1 MGQSYLCPTMLRVDP
16 SPDRKESM
24 FGYIYKKDAAAIAVI
39 LALCLGV
46 GTFFD
51 YQISSMLFN
60 SSSMYGRFI
69 EAAGELPFELTASVA
84 GVMLV
89 RSARPD
95 SKTSKWLAVL
105 GILVN
110 VGLTGYEIVS
120 SLRVGGKLIAVQLVL
135 TFVLVI
141 AANLVVY
148 RLTRTTEPD
157 ELTRWALM
165 VLVVWVAQAIILNV
179 IVKPLWSRPRMRVIE
194 VTQGLEFQPWW
205 VIGNPD
211 KWAYIAAGVVKDG
224 FKSFAS
230 GHTAHAAIG
239 LMLAGLPATAF
250 KEKPSRRR
258 VVFWTAAVVAALV
271 AFGRIVIGAH
281 FLSDVSC
288 GFALVLALECLAARI
303 AYPSGV
309 Q

>member
-1 MGQSYLCPTMLRVDP
+1 
-16 SPDRKESM
+16 M
-24 FGYIYKKDAAAIAVI
+24 FGYIYKIDAAILAAI
-39 LALCLGV
+39 LALCLLT

-51 YQISSMLFN
+51 YQISSTLFN
-60 SSSMYGRFI
+60 SFSLFGRFV

-84 GVMLV
+84 GIMLV
-89 RSARPD
+89 RAARPD
-95 SKTSKWLAVL
+95 SKASKWLAVL

-110 VGLTGYEIVS
+110 VGLAGYEIIG
-120 SLRVGGKLIAVQLVL
+120 SLRVGGKLIAAQLVL
-135 TFVLVI
+135 TFALVI
-141 AANLVVY
+141 VANVIAY
-148 RLTRTTEPD
+148 RLTRDTEPD

-165 VLVVWVAQAIILNV
+165 VLAVWVAQATILNV

-194 VTQGLEFQPWW
+194 VTPGLNFQPWW

-211 KWAYIAAGVVKDG
+211 KWTYIAAGVIKDG

-239 LMLAGLPATAF
+239 LMLAGLPAAAF
-250 KEKPSRRR
+250 TEKPSRRR
-258 VVFWTAAVVAALV
+258 VVFWAAAVVAALV

-281 FLSDVSC
+281 FLTDVSC

-303 AYPSGV
+303 AYPDGV

>member
-1 MGQSYLCPTMLRVDP
+1 
-16 SPDRKESM
+16 M
-24 FGYIYKKDAAAIAVI
+24 FGYIYKKDAAIIAVV
-39 LALCLGV
+39 LCLCLGV
-46 GTFFD
+46 GSFFD
-51 YQISSMLFN
+51 YQISSALFN
-60 SSSMYGRFI
+60 IGSMYGRLI
-69 EAAGELPFELTASVA
+69 EAAGELPFELTASIA

-89 RSARPD
+89 RAVRPD
-95 SKTSKWLAVL
+95 SRGSKWLAVL

-110 VGLTGYEIVS
+110 VGLAGYEIVS

-157 ELTRWALM
+157 DLTRWALM

-224 FKSFAS
+224 FKS
-230 GHTAHAAIG
+230 H
-239 LMLAGLPATAF
+239 
-250 KEKPSRRR
+250 RR

-271 AFGRIVIGAH
+271 ALGRIVIGAH

>member
-1 MGQSYLCPTMLRVDP
+1 
-16 SPDRKESM
+16 M

-39 LALCLGV
+39 LVLCLGV

-51 YQISSMLFN
+51 YQISGMLFN
-60 SSSMYGRFI
+60 SSSLFGRFV
-69 EAAGELPFELTASVA
+69 EAAGELPFELTASIA

-89 RSARPD
+89 RAVRPD
-95 SKTSKWLAVL
+95 SRASKWLAAL

-110 VGLTGYEIVS
+110 VGLAGYEIIG
-120 SLRVGGKLIAVQLVL
+120 SLHVGGKLIAVQLVL
-135 TFVLVI
+135 SFVLVI
-141 AANLVVY
+141 AANVIAY
-148 RLTRTTEPD
+148 RLTRDTAPD

-165 VLVVWVAQAIILNV
+165 VLAVWVAQAIILNV
-179 IVKPLWSRPRMRVIE
+179 VVKPLWSRPRMRVIE
-194 VTQGLEFQPWW
+194 VTPGLDFQPWW

-211 KWAYIAAGVVKDG
+211 KWAYIAAGVIKDG

-239 LMLAGLPATAF
+239 LMLAGLPAAAF

-258 VVFWTAAVVAALV
+258 VIFWAAAAVAALV

-288 GFALVLALECLAARI
+288 GFALVVSLECLAAHI
-303 AYPSGV
+303 AYPHGV

>member
-1 MGQSYLCPTMLRVDP
+1 
-16 SPDRKESM
+16 M

-39 LALCLGV
+39 LVLCLGV

-51 YQISSMLFN
+51 YQISGMLFN
-60 SSSMYGRFI
+60 SSSLFGRFV
-69 EAAGELPFELTASVA
+69 EAAGELPFELTASIA

-89 RSARPD
+89 RAVRPD
-95 SKTSKWLAVL
+95 SRASKWLAAL

-110 VGLTGYEIVS
+110 VGLAGYEIIG
-120 SLRVGGKLIAVQLVL
+120 SLHVGGKLIAVQLVL
-135 TFVLVI
+135 SFVLVI
-141 AANLVVY
+141 AANVIAY
-148 RLTRTTEPD
+148 RLTRDTAPD

-165 VLVVWVAQAIILNV
+165 VLAVWVAQAIILNV
-179 IVKPLWSRPRMRVIE
+179 VVKPLWSRPRMRVIE
-194 VTQGLEFQPWW
+194 VTPGLNFQPWW

-211 KWAYIAAGVVKDG
+211 KWSYIAAGVIKDG

-239 LMLAGLPATAF
+239 LMLAGLPAAAF
-250 KEKPSRRR
+250 TEKPPRRR
-258 VVFWTAAVVAALV
+258 VVFWAASLVAALV

-303 AYPSGV
+303 AYPHGV

>member
-1 MGQSYLCPTMLRVDP
+1 
-16 SPDRKESM
+16 M

-39 LALCLGV
+39 LAFCLLV
-46 GTFFD
+46 GSFFD
-51 YQISSMLFN
+51 YQISSALFN
-60 SSSMYGRFI
+60 SSSLFGRFV
-69 EAAGELPFELTASVA
+69 EAAGELPFELTASIA

-95 SKTSKWLAVL
+95 SKASKWLAALGVL
-105 GILVN
+105 IN
-110 VGLTGYEIVS
+110 VGLFGYEIVG
-120 SLRVGGKLIAVQLVL
+120 SLRVGGKLIAAQLVL
-135 TFVLVI
+135 TFALVI
-141 AANLVVY
+141 VANLIVY

-165 VLVVWVAQAIILNV
+165 VLAVWVVQAIILNV

-194 VTQGLEFQPWW
+194 VTQGLDFQPWW

-211 KWAYIAAGVVKDG
+211 KWAFIAAGVIKDG

-239 LMLAGLPATAF
+239 LMLAGLPAATF

-258 VVFWTAAVVAALV
+258 VVFWVAAVVAALV

-303 AYPSGV
+303 AYPGGV

>member
-1 MGQSYLCPTMLRVDP
+1 
-16 SPDRKESM
+16 M
-24 FGYIYKKDAAAIAVI
+24 FGYIYKKDAAAIAAI
-39 LALCLGV
+39 LAFCLLV
-46 GTFFD
+46 GSFSD
-51 YQISSMLFN
+51 YQISSALFN
-60 SSSMYGRFI
+60 SSSLFGRFI
-69 EAAGELPFELTASVA
+69 EAAGELPFELTASIA

-89 RSARPD
+89 RAVRPD
-95 SKTSKWLAVL
+95 SRGSKWLAVL

-110 VGLTGYEIVS
+110 VGLAGYEIIG

-141 AANLVVY
+141 VANLIVY

-165 VLVVWVAQAIILNV
+165 VLAVWIAQAIILNA

-194 VTQGLEFQPWW
+194 VTPGLNFQPWW

-211 KWAYIAAGVVKDG
+211 KWAYIAAGVIKDG

-239 LMLAGLPATAF
+239 LMLAGLPTVAF

-303 AYPSGV
+303 AYPNGV

>member
-1 MGQSYLCPTMLRVDP
+1 
-16 SPDRKESM
+16 M
-24 FGYIYKKDAAAIAVI
+24 FGYIYKKDAAILAAI
-39 LALCLGV
+39 LALCLLT

-51 YQISSMLFN
+51 YQISSALFN
-60 SSSMYGRFI
+60 IASMYGRFI

-84 GVMLV
+84 GIMLV
-89 RSARPD
+89 RAARPD
-95 SKTSKWLAVL
+95 SKASKWLAVL

-110 VGLTGYEIVS
+110 VGLAGYEIIG
-120 SLRVGGKLIAVQLVL
+120 SLRVGGKLIAAQLVL
-135 TFVLVI
+135 TFALVI
-141 AANLVVY
+141 VANVIAY
-148 RLTRTTEPD
+148 RLTRDTDPD

-165 VLVVWVAQAIILNV
+165 VLAVWVAQATILNV

-194 VTQGLEFQPWW
+194 VTPGLDFQPWW

-211 KWAYIAAGVVKDG
+211 KWSYIAAGVIKDG

-239 LMLAGLPATAF
+239 LMLAGLPAAAF

-258 VVFWTAAVVAALV
+258 VVLWTAAVVAALV

-303 AYPSGV
+303 AYLNGV

>member
-1 MGQSYLCPTMLRVDP
+1 
-16 SPDRKESM
+16 M
-24 FGYIYKKDAAAIAVI
+24 FGYIYKIDAAILAAI
-39 LALCLGV
+39 LALCLLT

-51 YQISSMLFN
+51 YQISSTLFN
-60 SSSMYGRFI
+60 SFSLFGRFV

-84 GVMLV
+84 GIMLV
-89 RSARPD
+89 RAARPD
-95 SKTSKWLAVL
+95 SKASKWLAVL

-110 VGLTGYEIVS
+110 VGLAGYEIIG
-120 SLRVGGKLIAVQLVL
+120 SLRVGGKLIAAQLVL
-135 TFVLVI
+135 TFALVI
-141 AANLVVY
+141 VANVIAY
-148 RLTRTTEPD
+148 RLTRDTEPD

-165 VLVVWVAQAIILNV
+165 VLAVWVAQATILNV

-194 VTQGLEFQPWW
+194 VTPGLDFQPWW

-211 KWAYIAAGVVKDG
+211 KWSYIAAGVIKDG

-239 LMLAGLPATAF
+239 LMLAGLPAAAF
-250 KEKPSRRR
+250 TEKPSRRR
-258 VVFWTAAVVAALV
+258 VVFWAAAVVAALV

-281 FLSDVSC
+281 FLTDVSC

-303 AYPSGV
+303 AYPDGV

>member
-1 MGQSYLCPTMLRVDP
+1 
-16 SPDRKESM
+16 M
-24 FGYIYKKDAAAIAVI
+24 FGYIYKKDAAAIAAI
-39 LALCLGV
+39 LALCLLT

-51 YQISSMLFN
+51 YQISSALFN
-60 SSSMYGRFI
+60 SSSLFGRFV
-69 EAAGELPFELTASVA
+69 EAAGELPFELTASIA

-89 RSARPD
+89 RAVRPD
-95 SKTSKWLAVL
+95 SRGSKWLAVL

-110 VGLTGYEIVS
+110 VGLAGYEIIG
-120 SLRVGGKLIAVQLVL
+120 SLRVGGKLIAAQLVL
-135 TFVLVI
+135 TFALVI
-141 AANLVVY
+141 AANFIAY

-165 VLVVWVAQAIILNV
+165 VLAVWVAQAIILNV

-194 VTQGLEFQPWW
+194 ATPGLNFQPWW

-211 KWAYIAAGVVKDG
+211 KWAYIAAGVIKDG

-239 LMLAGLPATAF
+239 LMLAGLPAAAF

-258 VVFWTAAVVAALV
+258 VIFWAAVVVAAFV

-303 AYPSGV
+303 AYPNGV

>member
-1 MGQSYLCPTMLRVDP
+1 
-16 SPDRKESM
+16 M

-39 LALCLGV
+39 LAFCLLV
-46 GTFFD
+46 GSFFD
-51 YQISSMLFN
+51 YQISSALFN
-60 SSSMYGRFI
+60 SSSLFGRFV

-84 GVMLV
+84 GIMLV

-95 SKTSKWLAVL
+95 SKASKWLAALGVL
-105 GILVN
+105 INVALV
-110 VGLTGYEIVS
+110 GYEIIG
-120 SLRVGGKLIAVQLVL
+120 SLRVGGKLIAFQLVL
-135 TFVLVI
+135 TFALVI

-148 RLTRTTEPD
+148 RLTRTTAPD

-165 VLVVWVAQAIILNV
+165 VLAVWVAQAIILNV
-179 IVKPLWSRPRMRVIE
+179 VVKPLWSRPRMRVIE
-194 VTQGLEFQPWW
+194 VTPGLNFQPWW

-211 KWAYIAAGVVKDG
+211 KWSYIAAGVIKDG

-239 LMLAGLPATAF
+239 LMLAGLPAAAF
-250 KEKPSRRR
+250 TEKPSRRR
-258 VVFWTAAVVAALV
+258 VVFWVAAAVAALV

-281 FLSDVSC
+281 FLTDVSC

-303 AYPSGV
+303 AYPHGV

>member
-1 MGQSYLCPTMLRVDP
+1 
-16 SPDRKESM
+16 M
-24 FGYIYKKDAAAIAVI
+24 FGYIYKKDVAMIAVA
-39 LALCLGV
+39 LCLCLGV
-46 GTFFD
+46 GSFFD
-51 YQISSMLFN
+51 YQISSALFN
-60 SSSMYGRFI
+60 IGSMYGRFI

-89 RSARPD
+89 RAVRPD
-95 SKTSKWLAVL
+95 SRGSKWLAVL

-110 VGLTGYEIVS
+110 VGLAGYEIVS
-120 SLRVGGKLIAVQLVL
+120 SLKVGGKLIAVQLVL

-141 AANLVVY
+141 VANLIVY
-148 RLTRTTEPD
+148 RLTRTTESD

-165 VLVVWVAQAIILNV
+165 VLAVWVAQAIILNV

-194 VTQGLEFQPWW
+194 ATPGLNFQPWW

-211 KWAYIAAGVVKDG
+211 KWAFIAAGVIKDG

-239 LMLAGLPATAF
+239 LMLAGLPAAAF

-258 VVFWTAAVVAALV
+258 VAFWTAAAVAALV

-281 FLSDVSC
+281 FLSDVIC

-303 AYPSGV
+303 AYPNGV